1 MLARD
6 LAIALDPALTL
17 HAQGLTPDPW
27 QAQVLRSDAQQSLL
41 LCTRQAGKSTCTAA
55 LATYTACYVPESLI
69 LLLSPSLRQS
79 QELFLKV
86 MQTYVA
92 LGKPVPSKDASALR
106 LTLTNGS
113 RIVALPGSEET
124 IRGFSGVRLLI
135 IDEASRVDDALYY
148 SVRPMLAVSGGRI
161 VCLST
166 PFGKRGYFHQEW
178 TEGGPSWQ
186 RVKVTAYD
194 CPRISP
200 QFLEQERAALGD
212 RWFRQE
218 YLCEFEDTVDQ
229 IFSSESIFGAV
240 SPDVVPLFGAHGPQE
255 GVSNVQPLFS
265 RS

>member
-17 HAQGLTPDPW
+17 HAQGLAPDPW

-106 LTLTNGS
+106 LTLINGS

-148 SVRPMLAVSGGRI
+148 SVRPMLAVSGGRL
-161 VCLST
+161 VALTT
-166 PFGKRGYFHQEW
+166 PFGKRGFFHQEW
-178 TEGGPSWQ
+178 IEGGPAWQ

-200 QFLEQERAALGD
+200 AFLEQERAALGD
-212 RWFRQE
+212 RWFNQE
-218 YLCEFEDTVDQ
+218 YLCEFSDTIDQ
-229 IFSSESIFGAV
+229 VFAYEHVMAALDANV
-240 SPDVVPLFGAHGPQE
+240 RPLFGG
-255 GVSNVQPLFS
+255 G
-265 RS
+265 